1 MMHFNKENLK
11 LINELPGNETVC
23 KQILE
28 LIGNNKTSIKL
39 DKNIKNSYY
48 VFLNDT
54 IYLSDKEKVNKS
66 YYRISLVAHECI
78 HSVQNKL
85 LQIINF
91 ILSNIELIVFAI
103 SLILIIFKYN
113 NNTFLY
119 SYFIINILAIIF
131 RLILEIHATIKSIGI
146 CEKYMKNKIED
157 KKLKDIIN
165 AYRSKI
171 ILLFPLF
178 ITSLVFGK
186 VLRLLIIYFLI

>member
-54 IYLSDKEKVNKS
+54 IYLSDLEKVNKS
-66 YYRISLVAHECI
+66 YYRISLIAHECI

-91 ILSNIELIVFAI
+91 ILSNIELVVFAI
-103 SLILIIFKYN
+103 SLILIVFKYN
-113 NNTFLY
+113 NNTFFY
-119 SYFIINILAIIF
+119 SYFIINILSIIF
-131 RLILEIHATIKSIGI
+131 RLILEIHATIKSIGLS
-146 CEKYMKNKIED
+146 EKYMKNKIED
-157 KKLKDIIN
+157 EKLKDIIN

-178 ITSLVFGK
+178 IISLIFVK